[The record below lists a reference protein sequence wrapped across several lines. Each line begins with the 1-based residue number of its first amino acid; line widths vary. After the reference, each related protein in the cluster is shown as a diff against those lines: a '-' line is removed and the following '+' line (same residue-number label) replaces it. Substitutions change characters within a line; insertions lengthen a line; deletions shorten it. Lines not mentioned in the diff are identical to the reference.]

1 LRGVVLKIFNKRK
14 RLTEKRL
21 KTLAI
26 PINLNLPLI
35 DEEEVQLRTKEEV
48 IDRLIALTIVSAKA
62 MDAPKE
68 KLNKFISNFDAMNL
82 FTKQEKAYI
91 INEDLK
97 PEESF
102 PYSWKIECA
111 WVLFW
116 SLNMIPELDDGQNE
130 CDVNF
135 IFETVLRSTREE
147 LINKATLRE
156 KDLILDNLD
165 YIYRAHWA
173 IRDAQINNKKIP
185 AGLNQGVI
193 YERHYSLN
201 WLTNYMDQK
210 WDEVSTDT

>member
-1 LRGVVLKIFNKRK
+1 MKIFNKRK

-62 MDAPKE
+62 MDAPIE

-173 IRDAQINNKKIP
+173 IRDAQINNKKNP